1 MSNEL
6 MIFLIISSLLISFFF
21 YLINRI
27 LKLYDGEINGQN
39 KNKGN

>member
-27 LKLYDGEINGQN
+27 LILYDREMNGQN

>member
-27 LKLYDGEINGQN
+27 LKLYDGEMNEQN